1 MECVC
6 ACLCVTKW
14 CVRVSCVCVC
24 ASALADVCVSTC
36 LPVSARQVGSNLS
49 VFPVYVCVFLW
60 EEGDR
65 NISGDDSPVFC
76 DSGAERVLFTHFSP
90 LRLACKTRNG
100 ERIKKK
106 RRGRVSVREH

>member
-1 MECVC
+1 MCVH
-6 ACLCVTKW
+6 ACM
-14 CVRVSCVCVC
+14 VCVC
-24 ASALADVCVSTC
+24 CVPAHALTCVLWMC

-49 VFPVYVCVFLW
+49 VFPVYVCFLW

-90 LRLACKTRNG
+90 LGLAYKTRNG

-106 RRGRVSVREH
+106 RRGRLCVGEH